1 MKDIS
6 NVVSDMLGS
15 STPTLYMPEV
25 NIQAEDAE
33 SELPVGWVK
42 QYSNSKK
49 REYWFNT
56 ETGESSWER
65 PT

>member
-1 MKDIS
+1 MKVNS
-6 NVVSDMLGS
+6 NVELEMTGS
-15 STPTLYMPEV
+15 STPTSYIFEG
-25 NIQAEDAE
+25 NIQSEDAE
-33 SELPVGWVK
+33 SELPVGGIK